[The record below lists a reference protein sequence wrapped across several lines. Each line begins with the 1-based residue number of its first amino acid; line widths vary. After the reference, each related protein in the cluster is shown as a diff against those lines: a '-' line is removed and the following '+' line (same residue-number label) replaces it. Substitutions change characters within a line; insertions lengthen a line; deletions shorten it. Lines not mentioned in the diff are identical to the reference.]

1 MMSSESTEPPR
12 CARIISCAV
21 VAEELKKL
29 GAAPE
34 GMKVLEFGLHVKP
47 DDLREA
53 LRAEISGAPEGDIL
67 LGYGLCSGAVVG
79 LSNPGGR
86 LIVPRVDDCIAL
98 FLGSRREHFRRLREE
113 PGTYF
118 LTKGWIEAA
127 GQPFDQYQ
135 ELVEQYGEVRAERIV
150 KAALRNYK
158 RLVFIDTGLYQI
170 DEYKSIARE
179 GADRLGLQFEV
190 IPGSGRLLKMLLADD
205 WGSEFVVAG
214 AGEELTMEMFLDLGE
229 DGVPDAG

>member
-1 MMSSESTEPPR
+1 MFSESTEPPR
-12 CARIISCAV
+12 YTRIISCAV
-21 VAEELKKL
+21 VAEELEKL
-29 GAAPE
+29 GVAQE
-34 GMKVLEFGLHVKP
+34 GMTVLEFGLHVKP

-53 LRAEISGAPEGDIL
+53 LRAEISRAPEGDIL
-67 LGYGLCSGAVVG
+67 LGYGLCSCAVAG

-98 FLGSRREHFRRLREE
+98 FLGSRREYLRRLREE

-127 GQPFDQYQ
+127 GQPFDQYR
-135 ELVEQYGEVRAERIV
+135 ELVEKYGEVRAGRIV
-150 KAALRNYK
+150 KAALHNYT
-158 RLVFIDTGLYQI
+158 RLAFIDTGLYQI
-170 DEYKSIARE
+170 DEYKTIARE

-214 AGEELTMEMFLDLGE
+214 ADEELTMEMFLGMEE
-229 DGVPDAG
+229 DAATDAD